1 MCLSTQEKKDTFWR
15 DGVLIMEN
23 AISEEQLE
31 AVRNE
36 FVRWVEESRA

>member
-1 MCLSTQEKKDTFWR
+1 MCLLTKEQKDTFWR
-15 DGVLIMEN
+15 DGVLIMKN

-36 FVRWVEESRA
+36 FVRWVEQSRA